1 MNIFSC
7 LVLCFKAKRPGLK
20 CLDVLCINAGCTW
33 PSQEPIQSYFHNFDV
48 FAMFCSEI
56 LCTLVHWML
65 EVAGLGGMASS
76 VVHFFTLHFFYT
88 YFALFLHFE
97 ILVDLMFKVFGGTA
111 SSEDE

>member
-1 MNIFSC
+1 M
-7 LVLCFKAKRPGLK
+7 LGCFVHQCWVYMAKSRT
-20 CLDVLCINAGCTW
+20 NA
-33 PSQEPIQSYFHNFDV
+33 IIYFPNFDV